1 MPVAR
6 VALLALGLLAPAML
20 FALPTDREQ
29 PIEVE
34 ADRLE
39 VREQENLSIYEG
51 NVHLV
56 QGSLE
61 IRSER
66 LVIHFNEA
74 SELILME
81 MSGAP
86 ARFRQLDNAGEE
98 MRGQGLRINYVESE
112 ALLELIEAARFSH
125 AGDTIEGERI
135 RINTETNSIEASG
148 GESEERVK
156 MLIRP
161 RQDPPAAE

>member
-1 MPVAR
+1 MPKIR
-6 VALLALGLLAPAML
+6 RLLLALGLLLPG
-20 FALPTDREQ
+20 ALPALSTDREQ

-39 VREQENLSIYEG
+39 IREQENLSIYEG

-66 LVIHFNEA
+66 LVIHFNQA
-74 SELILME
+74 NELTLME

-86 ARFRQLDNAGEE
+86 ARFRQLDDNGEE
-98 MRGQGLRINYVESE
+98 MHGEGLRINYMESD
-112 ALLELIEAARFSH
+112 ALLELLDEARFRHGS
-125 AGDTIEGERI
+125 DTIEGKRI
-135 RINTETNSIEASG
+135 RIDTETNSIQANG
-148 GESEERVK
+148 DESDERVK

-161 RQDPPAAE
+161 RQNRPAAE

>member
-1 MPVAR
+1 MPLTR
-6 VALLALGLLAPAML
+6 ILLLALGLLTPA
-20 FALPTDREQ
+20 ALPALSTDREQ

-39 VREQENLSIYEG
+39 IREKDNLSIYEG

-66 LVIHFNEA
+66 LVIHFNDA
-74 SELILME
+74 NELTLME
-81 MSGAP
+81 MSGTP
-86 ARFRQLDNAGEE
+86 ARFRQLDDNGEE
-98 MRGQGLRINYVESE
+98 MHGEGLRINYMESD
-112 ALLELIEAARFSH
+112 ALLELLDEARFNHGS
-125 AGDTIEGERI
+125 DTIEGRRI
-135 RINTETNSIEASG
+135 RINIETNSIEASG
-148 GESEERVK
+148 DQTEDRVK

-161 RQDPPAAE
+161 RQNPPAGE